1 MEIKPLGGLTKT
13 LSTLIQLTIT
23 VTALAVLADIYDYY
37 SYANLP
43 PDVDPNEVILPS
55 DTVTGIIGLIQTILA
70 IVTGITFLMWIYRTN
85 KNLHALSGE
94 DMIFTPGWAVGWY
107 FIPIACFYKPY
118 QVMKEIW
125 KVSHKNQAMTDPIV
139 GWWWTLWLIS
149 NFLGRLAFK
158 LVIRADDAAGY
169 AASAITYIVSD
180 GLDVI
185 LNIVALLLVT
195 RIWTAYS
202 TNIIEPASSGER
214 TSSMVP

>member
-1 MEIKPLGGLTKT
+1 METKPLGGLTKT
-13 LSTLIQLTIT
+13 LCTLLNITIAI
-23 VTALAVLADIYDYY
+23 TAIAVLADIYNYY

-43 PDVDPNEVILPS
+43 PNVDPNETILPS
-55 DTVTGIIGLIQTILA
+55 DTITAIVGLIQSLFA

-94 DMIFTPGWAVGWY
+94 DMVFTPGWSVGWY
-107 FIPIACFYKPY
+107 FIPIANLYKPY

-125 KVSHKNQAMTDPIV
+125 EVSHKNRTVTDSIV
-139 GWWWTLWLIS
+139 GWWWALWVIS
-149 NFLGRLAFK
+149 NFLGRLALK

-169 AASAITYIVSD
+169 AASAMTYIVSD

-202 TNIIEPASSGER
+202 INIIEPASSGDGA
-214 TSSMVP
+214 